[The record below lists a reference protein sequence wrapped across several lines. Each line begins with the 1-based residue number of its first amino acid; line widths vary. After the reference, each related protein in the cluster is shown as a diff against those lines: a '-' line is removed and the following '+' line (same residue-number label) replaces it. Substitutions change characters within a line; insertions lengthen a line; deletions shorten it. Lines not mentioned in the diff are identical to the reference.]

1 MSARPTEI
9 VFMPGFDGVGELR
22 AEFVAALSAHAPARS
37 ITYPNRVL
45 ESLNGYARFAAAQV
59 APESR
64 PLLVAESFS
73 GLVAARWAA
82 KDPHVAG
89 IVLCG
94 AFASCPVPWA
104 SFGATIP
111 GVAQFV
117 GANFMS
123 PVGFISTDPARR
135 RWSNGLSEALRSLDR
150 NVLGER
156 MRIIAGDDVSGDLAA
171 IRAPL
176 IVAQFEDDLVIGR
189 EARARLE
196 AACTGA
202 AVVRIPGPHYT
213 IEIRPRETAEKLRVH
228 IAPLFA

>member
-1 MSARPTEI
+1 MSARATEI
-9 VFMPGFDGVGELR
+9 LFMPGFDGIGELR
-22 AEFVAALSAHAPARS
+22 ADFVAALSTLAPARS
-37 ITYPNRVL
+37 ITYPNRML
-45 ESLNGYARFAAAQV
+45 ESLNGYARFAALQV
-59 APESR
+59 SPASR

-89 IVLCG
+89 VVLCG

-104 SFGATIP
+104 SFGASIP

-123 PVGFISTDPARR
+123 PIGFVSTDPARR
-135 RWSNGLSEALRSLDR
+135 RWSNGLATALRALDR

-156 MRIIAGDDVSGDLAA
+156 MRIIATEDITKDLAA
-171 IRAPL
+171 IKPL

-189 EARARLE
+189 DARARLE
-196 AACTGA
+196 AACGQATI
-202 AVVRIPGPHYT
+202 VRIPGPHYT
-213 IEIRPRETAEKLRVH
+213 IEIRPREAADKLRAH
-228 IAPLFA
+228 IAALFA

>member
-1 MSARPTEI
+1 
-9 VFMPGFDGVGELR
+9 MPGFDGVGELR
-22 AEFVAALSAHAPARS
+22 AEFVAALSTLAPARALS
-37 ITYPNRVL
+37 YPNRSL
-45 ESLNGYARFAAAQV
+45 ESLNGYARFAASQV
-59 APESR
+59 SRDAR

-89 IVLCG
+89 VVLCG
-94 AFASCPVPWA
+94 AFASSPVPWA
-104 SFGATIP
+104 SFGASIP

-123 PVGFISTDPARR
+123 PMGFVSTDPARR
-135 RWSNGLSEALRSLDR
+135 RWSNGLAAALRSLDR

-156 MRIIAGDDVSGDLAA
+156 MRIIAAEDVTRDLAA

-176 IVAQFEDDLVIGR
+176 FLAQFDDDLVIGR

-196 AACTGA
+196 AACNGA
-202 AVVRIPGPHYT
+202 TVVRIPGPHFT
-213 IEIRPRETAEKLRVH
+213 IEVRPRETAEKLRAH